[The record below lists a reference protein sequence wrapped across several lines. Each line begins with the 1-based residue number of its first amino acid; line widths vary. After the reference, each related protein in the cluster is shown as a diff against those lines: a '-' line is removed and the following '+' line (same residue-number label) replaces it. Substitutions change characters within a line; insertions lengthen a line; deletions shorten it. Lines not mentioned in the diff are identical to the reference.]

1 MTLTELKTIIQNY
14 VENDDT
20 TFVNTL
26 DDIIKNTEE
35 RIFELVQFDYFR
47 KNVKGQLTLGSRFL
61 TAPSDFELS
70 FSLATIDSNG
80 EYNFLEKKH
89 TSFMQEYTP
98 DPTDSTK
105 YGLPLYYGDYDKDLA
120 TGTKESTLIVAPTP
134 NSSYEVELHYL
145 YKPNS
150 LVTDTT
156 GTWLSDHAR
165 NALIY
170 GCLVEAYTFMK
181 GESDLMTLYENRFL
195 QEIGALKNKAE
206 ARGRRDEYRYDSL
219 RTNVS

>member
-1 MTLTELKTIIQNY
+1 MTLTELKTIIPNY

-26 DDIIKNTEE
+26 NDIIKNTEE

-47 KNVKGQLTLGSRFL
+47 KNVKGQMTLGSRFL

-80 EYNFLEKKH
+80 EYHFLEKKH

-134 NSSYEVELHYL
+134 NANYEVELHYL

-156 GTWLSDHAR
+156 GTWLSDHGR

-181 GESDLMTLYENRFL
+181 GENDLLALYENRFQ
-195 QEIGALKNKAE
+195 QEIARLKNKAE

-219 RTNVS
+219 RSNVS

>member
-26 DDIIKNTEE
+26 NDIIKNTEE

-47 KNVKGQLTLGSRFL
+47 KNVKGQMTLGSRFL

-80 EYNFLEKKH
+80 EYHFLEKKH

-134 NSSYEVELHYL
+134 TANYEVELHYL

-156 GTWLSDHAR
+156 GTWLSDHGR

-181 GESDLMTLYENRFL
+181 GENDLLALYENRFQ
-195 QEIGALKNKAE
+195 QEIARLKNKAE

-219 RTNVS
+219 RSNVS